1 MMSSSIS
8 IAMISPSSNW
18 SFLGGAGGAYSR
30 AGPVPFF
37 LLRGRAFPYEW
48 LNLLPLLVFLSPLP
62 QYTDQT
68 SQSLQLITIGS
79 KFKHL
84 ENCDTHMFFWYSN
97 MYCVIQFKDQCFETI
112 KTSVYLFLKCV
123 LIQTIPTQ
131 NNFSSPANSC
141 KTQTKIHVF
150 QMEIEANFIFHLSYK
165 NTKSIPN

>member
-62 QYTDQT
+62 QYTSRT
-68 SQSLQLITIGS
+68 G
-79 KFKHL
+79 
-84 ENCDTHMFFWYSN
+84 
-97 MYCVIQFKDQCFETI
+97 VGGAETAVAARLVQERE
-112 KTSVYLFLKCV
+112 KEAVV
-123 LIQTIPTQ
+123 E
-131 NNFSSPANSC
+131 SPKEEETA
-141 KTQTKIHVF
+141 
-150 QMEIEANFIFHLSYK
+150 
-165 NTKSIPN
+165 PWWW